1 MTPQVDTRIPHKAQ
15 AGRTVVVGLG
25 RTGMSCARYL
35 RARGVE
41 FAVTDSRVAPPEA
54 AALRQLAP
62 DAEAAFG
69 GFDMA
74 LLDGATEIVASPGV
88 SLREPFLARAAA
100 RGVPIVGDI
109 ELFAREVRAPVAA
122 ITGTNGKSTVTSLVA
137 RMAEAAG
144 RRVLA
149 GGNLGRPA
157 LELLEE
163 PVPELYVLELS
174 SFQLDTTHSLRAAA
188 ATVLNVTPDH
198 MDRYDTLDDYAASK
212 ARIFTNCDASIV
224 NLDDPLVRRMPPP
237 QPSPASGG
245 GGKNAAG
252 ASTSFPSSA
261 YGGGES
267 VSSFPSPAYGGGESV
282 SSFPSPACGG
292 GQGGGARVLG
302 FSLQKDPA
310 ADYYAAD
317 VSGDIALMH
326 GNERMIAMSELKIA
340 GLHNA
345 ANALASLAMADAL
358 GLDRAACLKALREFP
373 GLAHRSQWV
382 ADIDGVRYIDDSKG
396 TNVGATLAAVAGMP
410 GSLVVIAG
418 GQGKGQD
425 FAPLAAAFRGKVRH
439 VVLLGQDAKLIAA
452 ALQDVAT
459 LEFADS
465 MPEAVRLAAHAAQ
478 AGETVLL
485 SPACASLDMFRD
497 YAHRG
502 DAFAAAARELR
513 A

>member
-35 RARGVE
+35 RSRGVD
-41 FAVTDSRVAPPEA
+41 FAVTDSRTSPPEA

-62 DAEAAFG
+62 DADVAFG
-69 GFDMA
+69 GFDTS

-88 SLREPFLARAAA
+88 SLREPFLERAAA
-100 RGVPIVGDI
+100 RGVPIIGDI
-109 ELFAREVRAPVAA
+109 ELFAREARAPVVA
-122 ITGTNGKSTVTSLVA
+122 ITGTNGKSTVTTLVA
-137 RMAEAAG
+137 RMAESAG
-144 RRVLA
+144 KRTLA

-157 LELLEE
+157 LELLEQ

-174 SFQLDTTHSLRAAA
+174 SFQLDTTQSLRTSA

-198 MDRYDTLDDYAASK
+198 MDRYDTIADYAASK
-212 ARIFTNCDASIV
+212 ARVFANCAAAIV
-224 NLDDPLVRRMPPP
+224 NLDDPLVREM
-237 QPSPASGG
+237 GH
-245 GGKNAAG
+245 AAN
-252 ASTSFPSSA
+252 T
-261 YGGGES
+261 
-267 VSSFPSPAYGGGESV
+267 VI
-282 SSFPSPACGG
+282 
-292 GQGGGARVLG
+292 G
-302 FSLQKDPA
+302 FSLLQDPA
-310 ADYYAAD
+310 ANYYAQDQGGD
-317 VSGDIALMH
+317 VVLMQ
-326 GNERMIAMSELKIA
+326 GREPVVKLSEMKIT
-340 GLHNA
+340 GMHNA

-358 GLDRAACLKALREFP
+358 GLDRERCVQTLREFP

-382 ADIDGVRYIDDSKG
+382 ADVNGVRYIDDSKG

-425 FAPLAAAFRGKVRH
+425 FAPLAPAFRGKVRH

-452 ALQDVAT
+452 ALEGVAT
-459 LEFADS
+459 VEFAAD
-465 MPEAVRLAAHAAQ
+465 MPEAVKLSERAAH

-502 DAFAAAARELR
+502 DAFAAAVRELQ